1 MFHTNL
7 TSINNFFLLGF
18 PGLSPQYYG
27 PVSAVLFI
35 LFLAIAVGNIFI
47 LMIVKCV
54 KSLHKPTYLIFC
66 HLALTDL
73 LFGTVTLPKVISKY
87 WFGDSI
93 ISFYGCFVQ
102 MYFVH
107 FLGAT
112 HSFILM
118 VMALDRFIAIV
129 SPLRYPAVFTN
140 STASV
145 LCGISWLMPSSWMVG
160 LVFDALTSTFCN
172 SNIIVQCYC
181 DHITI
186 MRLACGKIRRV
197 ELVAFSLAMFSLL
210 VPLAFIIFS
219 YFFIIGVV
227 MRLSNSEG
235 RIKTLSTCSPQ
246 LLITFLYYMP
256 RCFVYLANNVG
267 FTFSVPVRVVVV
279 MLYSLLPAAVNPII
293 YCLKTKDIKEQ
304 LKRNFFTRK
313 IKISTKTGLNTAQQ
327 CAVDKMI
334 TQRHVQ

>member
-1 MFHTNL
+1 MFDTNV
-7 TSINNFFLLGF
+7 TRINNFFILGF
-18 PGLSPQYYG
+18 PGLSPKYYG
-27 PVSAVLFI
+27 PASALLFI
-35 LFLAIAVGNIFI
+35 LFLAIGVGNIFI
-47 LMIVKCV
+47 LAIVKYE

-87 WFGDSI
+87 WFDDSI
-93 ISFYGCFVQ
+93 ISFYGCFAQ

-118 VMALDRFIAIV
+118 VMALDRFIAII
-129 SPLRYPAVFTN
+129 SPLRYPILFTN
-140 STASV
+140 GTASV

-160 LVFDALTSTFCN
+160 IVFDALTLPFCN

-181 DHITI
+181 DHIAITV
-186 MRLACGKIRRV
+186 LGCEHVQGV
-197 ELVAFSLAMFSLL
+197 QLVAFGLAMFSLL

-219 YFFIIGVV
+219 YFVIIGVV
-227 MRLSNSEG
+227 MRLSSSEG

-246 LLITFLYYMP
+246 LLITCLYYMP

-267 FTFSVPVRVVVV
+267 FSFSVPVRIVVV

-293 YCLKTKDIKEQ
+293 YCFKTKDIKEH
-304 LKRNFFTRK
+304 LKRKFFMGK
-313 IKISTKTGLNTAQQ
+313 INTSTKTG
-327 CAVDKMI
+327 
-334 TQRHVQ
+334 